1 LKKNLARLR
10 GRLMP
15 KNTKLERDCVNA
27 LIRAIRKNS
36 PDVYVFVDRDSGATR
51 HTLSG
56 WDFLVSRGGY
66 TVFVEAK
73 MGTGLLSDWQKL
85 TQAEITRA
93 GSRYVVLRFSDTGK
107 TFVCSNMNGV
117 HSVAGFR
124 AEKFFAKGAK

>member
-1 LKKNLARLR
+1 MPCRAAVAVNKDVDI
-10 GRLMP
+10 GR
-15 KNTKLERDCVNA
+15 
-27 LIRAIRKNS
+27 
-36 PDVYVFVDRDSGATR
+36 
-51 HTLSG
+51 
-56 WDFLVSRGGY
+56 
-66 TVFVEAK
+66 VFVEAK

-124 AEKFFAKGAK
+124 AEKFFVKGAK